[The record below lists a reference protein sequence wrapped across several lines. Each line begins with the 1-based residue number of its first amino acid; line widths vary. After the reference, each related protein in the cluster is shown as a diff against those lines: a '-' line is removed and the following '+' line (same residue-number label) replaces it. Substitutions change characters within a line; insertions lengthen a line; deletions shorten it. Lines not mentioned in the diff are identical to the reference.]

1 MAFACKLLLQ
11 EWELEEC
18 TPLHSVVGCTER
30 RATLE
35 AMLV

>member
-11 EWELEEC
+11 EKELVEC
-18 TPLHSVVGCTER
+18 SPLQGDAAFSDR

-35 AMLV
+35 AML